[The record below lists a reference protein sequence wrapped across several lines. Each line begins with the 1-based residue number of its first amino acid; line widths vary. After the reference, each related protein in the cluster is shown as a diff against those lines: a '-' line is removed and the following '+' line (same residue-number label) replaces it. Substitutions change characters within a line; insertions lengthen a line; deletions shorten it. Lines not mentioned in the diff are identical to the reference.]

1 MTTSNQ
7 TRNKKIFFFSIF
19 LIPSLL
25 CLGFYYF
32 AIRKPLTQGRKN
44 IFVKLP
50 HYGPSQFNGKDS
62 TFYVLP
68 DFKFV
73 NQSNE
78 VISNTTIKNK
88 IYVIGVANFNSN
100 QANQIAAQL
109 YRAQD
114 KLSYLKKDF
123 KIVTVLNEIPSDTLN
138 NLKAFAEKVHAEAKI
153 WQIVAGNQQELLS
166 IFNQNT
172 LFNDKPV
179 SFVNDMELLL
189 IDRNNQIR
197 GCYNGG
203 SLKEVNRLID
213 EVVVLAAEYGKIK
226 NM

>member
-1 MTTSNQ
+1 
-7 TRNKKIFFFSIF
+7 
-19 LIPSLL
+19 
-25 CLGFYYF
+25 
-32 AIRKPLTQGRKN
+32 
-44 IFVKLP
+44 
-50 HYGPSQFNGKDS
+50 
-62 TFYVLP
+62 
-68 DFKFV
+68 
-73 NQSNE
+73 
-78 VISNTTIKNK
+78 
-88 IYVIGVANFNSN
+88 
-100 QANQIAAQL
+100 
-109 YRAQD
+109 
-114 KLSYLKKDF
+114 
-123 KIVTVLNEIPSDTLN
+123 LNEIPSDTLN
-138 NLKAFAEKVHAEAKI
+138 NLKAFAEKVHAETKI

-197 GCYNGG
+197 GRYNGG

>member
-1 MTTSNQ
+1 M
-7 TRNKKIFFFSIF
+7 
-19 LIPSLL
+19 

-88 IYVIGVANFNSN
+88 IYVIGMANFNSN

-138 NLKAFAEKVHAEAKI
+138 NLKAFAEKVHAETKI

-197 GCYNGG
+197 GRYNGG

>member
-1 MTTSNQ
+1 MSESAH

-50 HYGPSQFNGKDS
+50 HYGPAQFNGKDS
-62 TFYVLP
+62 SFYMLP
-68 DFKFV
+68 SFKFV
-73 NQSNE
+73 NHNNE
-78 VISNTTIKNK
+78 EIGSDALKNK
-88 IYVIGVANFNSN
+88 IYVIGVAKFNSN
-100 QANQIAAQL
+100 QANQMAAQL

-123 KIVTVLNEIPSDTLN
+123 KIITVLNEIPSDTLK
-138 NLKAFAEKVHAEAKI
+138 NLKSFAEKVHAENKI
-153 WQIVAGNQQELLS
+153 WQIVSGSEQELLT
-166 IFNQNT
+166 IFNQNS
-172 LFNDKPV
+172 LFNNTPS
-179 SFVNDMELLL
+179 SFTNDMELLL
-189 IDRNNQIR
+189 IDRKNQIR
-197 GCYNGG
+197 GHYNGG
-203 SLKEVNRLID
+203 NLKEVNRLID